1 VPRGDSSQADAD
13 HGRPT
18 KEDHRMAMLAE
29 LVDGVIGVDTHRDTL
44 TAAAVTNLGGV
55 LAQTTTSADATGY
68 QQLLDFAS
76 RHVAGRRL
84 WAVEGAGSFGAGL
97 TVVLQQHG
105 ERVVEVGRPKRP
117 ASRSGA
123 KSDALDAVRA
133 AREALSQ
140 DRLAIPR
147 RRGEREALRALLS
160 TRRSATTARV
170 AAIGQLKALIVGA
183 PEELRAA
190 LRGRNTANQI
200 HYCASLRERPTR
212 SLEHRAT
219 VRALRATAQ
228 RIQFLAAEADQ
239 LQAELA
245 VLVGAAAPWLLEIPG
260 VGPLSAA
267 QVLVSWSHA
276 GRLRSEAAFAALAG
290 TNPIPAS
297 SGQVTRYRLN
307 RGGDRQLNR
316 ALHTILLVRL
326 RTDPDT
332 RAYMARRTAEG
343 KSRRDVKRCLR
354 RVIARQLFRMLE
366 RYDRPGVEI
375 LRAG

>member
-1 VPRGDSSQADAD
+1 
-13 HGRPT
+13 
-18 KEDHRMAMLAE
+18 MAMLAE

-55 LAQTTTSADATGY
+55 LARTTTSADAAGY
-68 QQLLDFAS
+68 QQLLGFAGV
-76 RHVAGRRL
+76 HVPGRRC

-97 TVVLQQHG
+97 AVFLQQHG
-105 ERVVEVGRPKRP
+105 EQVLEIGRPKRP

-133 AREALSQ
+133 AREALGQ
-140 DRLAIPR
+140 DHLATPR
-147 RRGEREALRALLS
+147 RRGEREALRVLLT
-160 TRRSATTARV
+160 TRRCATTARV
-170 AAIGQLKALIVGA
+170 AAIGQLKALMVAA
-183 PEELRAA
+183 PEELRAE
-190 LRGRNTANQI
+190 LRGRSTANQI
-200 HYCASLRERPTR
+200 QHCAGLRRRPAR
-212 SLEHRAT
+212 PLEYQAT

-228 RIQFLAAEADQ
+228 RIQLLQTEADQ
-239 LQAELA
+239 LQTELT
-245 VLVGAAAPWLLEIPG
+245 VLVDAVAPWLLEVPG

-276 GRLRSEAAFAALAG
+276 GRFRSEAAFAALAG

-332 RAYMARRTAEG
+332 RTYMARRTAQG
-343 KSRRDVKRCLR
+343 KSRRDAKRCLR
-354 RVIARQLFRMLE
+354 RVIARQLFRLLE
-366 RYDRPGVEI
+366 RYDQPGVEI
-375 LRAG
+375 LRAA